1 VDIPAW
7 LEDLGLGQHARAFRD
22 NDIDAALLPTLT
34 ADDLRELGITSLGHR
49 KRLLAAIA
57 ALNGRADARPLAA
70 PLAALAPRSGSAPL
84 QAERRQLTVMFVDV
98 VGSTTLA
105 AELDPED
112 MAEVI
117 RAFQDACA
125 GVITRFEG
133 LVAQYAGDSV
143 LAYFGYPRAH
153 EDDAERAVRAGLDL
167 IDAVGRLTPRAGGA
181 LQVRVG
187 IATGLVVVGDLAGEG
202 GTREDAVIGGTPNL
216 AARLQTL
223 AAPGAVLISP
233 TTRQLI
239 AGSFECADL
248 GVQPIKGFS
257 EPVRVW
263 QVLGMSRAESRSEAR
278 WAEGLTPLIGREE
291 ELGLLLRRWEL
302 AKEGEGRVVLLS
314 GEAGIGKSRLIRS
327 FRERL
332 EAEAYTPLRYQGSP
346 YHTNSAL
353 YPIIEQ
359 LERAAGFA
367 HDDTAEAKLA
377 KLEALLAA
385 GAEDVSVVTPLVADL
400 LSVPTDSRYPL
411 LDLTPRQR
419 KAKLF
424 QMLLGQLEGLAAKQ
438 PILEIF
444 EDAHWLD
451 PTTLELLGL
460 AVDRVRTL
468 PVLLLVTCRP
478 EFMPSWAHQAHAT
491 MLTLNGLGR
500 RQVTA
505 MVERLTGAKALPA
518 VVLEEIVART
528 DGVPLFVEELTKTV
542 LESGLVRDG
551 EEHRYELAGSLP
563 PLAIPPTLR
572 DSLMARLDR
581 LAPVKEVA
589 QIGATLGREFS
600 HELLAAVVPLGEAA
614 LQEAMDQLV
623 AAELVFRRGMPPD
636 ATYSFKHALVQD
648 AAYRSILN
656 SKRRQIHARVAAA
669 LQERSPNHAQR
680 RPELLAWHFAEAG
693 LAAEA
698 AEYRYKAGRRAMAR
712 SAMPEA
718 IAQLTQA
725 LEALAGLP
733 PGPNRDR
740 KELDLQVALGGA
752 FVAAKGLA
760 TPEVERAFARAREL
774 CTDEAQSPQLLA
786 ALSGLFGHHQHRSGV
801 HIAFG
806 IAEELLRSA
815 ERQQD
820 VAAQAMAHRCLG
832 ASSLFKG
839 KLAAALRHFELAL
852 AFYETADRSSPVFL
866 WASDTRV
873 ACLNFTP
880 SILLWQGYPDQA
892 LAHGRAA
899 LAAAQEAGQ
908 AYTASHALYLN
919 CWFHQ
924 VRGDVQAVRDL
935 AGATMVLA
943 GEHGFPLWSASASIL
958 HGWALAASGEV
969 ATGVAQMRQG
979 LADHQV
985 TGMQLQRP
993 YFLGL
998 LADVLTRTRD
1008 RSSEALD
1015 CLAEAL
1021 AIVGRSEE
1029 RCLEAELHRLEGEAL
1044 LAASPARPAEAEG
1057 RYLHALGV
1065 ARRQGARFWEL
1076 RAATSLARLWRSHGR
1091 RREGHDL
1098 LAPIYGW
1105 FTEGF
1110 GTPDL
1115 RDAKALLDELT

>member
-7 LEDLGLGQHARAFRD
+7 LEGLGLGQFARVFRD

-57 ALNGRADARPLAA
+57 ALAGPAADARSLPA
-70 PLAALAPRSGSAPL
+70 PLAALAPRSGSGPP
-84 QAERRQLTVMFVDV
+84 QAERRQLTVMFVDL

-125 GVITRFEG
+125 GVIARFEG
-133 LVAQYAGDSV
+133 MVAQYVGDGV

-167 IDAVGRLTPRAGGA
+167 LDAVGRLTLRPGGT
-181 LQVRVG
+181 LEVRVG
-187 IATGLVVVGDLAGEG
+187 IATGLVVVGDVAGEG

-216 AARLQTL
+216 AARLQAL
-223 AAPGAVLISP
+223 AAPGTVLISP

-248 GVQPIKGFS
+248 GVQPIKGLG
-257 EPVRVW
+257 ETVRVW
-263 QVLGMSRAESRSEAR
+263 RVLGTSGAASRFEAR
-278 WAEGLTPLIGREE
+278 WAADVTPLTGREE

-314 GEAGIGKSRLIRS
+314 GEAGIGKSRLVRS
-327 FRERL
+327 LRERL

-346 YHTNSAL
+346 YHTDSAL
-353 YPIIEQ
+353 HPIIEQ
-359 LERAAGFA
+359 LERAARFER
-367 HDDTAEAKLA
+367 DETAEAKLA
-377 KLEALLAA
+377 KLEARLAA
-385 GAEDVSVVTPLVADL
+385 GAEDVSVVAPLVADL
-400 LSVPTDSRYPL
+400 LSVPTGSRYPP

-424 QMLLGQLEGLAAKQ
+424 RTLLGQLEGLAAKQ
-438 PILEIF
+438 PILQIF

-451 PTTLELLGL
+451 PTTAELLGL

-478 EFMPSWAHQAHAT
+478 EFMPAWAHQTHAT

-505 MVERLTGAKALPA
+505 MVERLTGAKALPEE
-518 VVLEEIVART
+518 VLEQIVART

-542 LESGLVRDG
+542 LESGLVRGG
-551 EEHRYELAGSLP
+551 EQRYELAGPLP
-563 PLAIPPTLR
+563 ALAIPPTLR

-614 LQEAMDQLV
+614 LQEAMEQLV
-623 AAELVFRRGMPPD
+623 AAELVFRRGTAPD

-648 AAYRSILN
+648 AAYRSMLN

-669 LQERSPNHAQR
+669 LQERSPEDAQR
-680 RPELLAWHFAEAG
+680 QPELLAWHYAEAG

-698 AEYRYKAGRRAMAR
+698 AEYRYKAGRQALAR

-733 PGPNRDR
+733 PGPSRDR

-752 FVAAKGLA
+752 FVAARGLA
-760 TPEVERAFARAREL
+760 APEVETAFARAREL
-774 CTDEAQSPQLLA
+774 CTDDAHPPQLLA

-801 HIAFG
+801 HVAFG

-839 KLAAALRHFELAL
+839 ELAAALGHFEQALAL
-852 AFYETADRSSPVFL
+852 YETADRSSPVFL

-880 SILLWQGYPDQA
+880 SVLLWQGYPDQA
-892 LAHGRAA
+892 LARGRAA
-899 LAAAQEAGQ
+899 LAAAQESGQ
-908 AYTASHALYLN
+908 AYTASHAFYLN

-924 VRGDVQAVRDL
+924 VRGDVHAVRDL
-935 AGATMVLA
+935 AGATMALA
-943 GEHGFPLWSASASIL
+943 GEHGFPLWSASATIL
-958 HGWALAASGEV
+958 HGWALATDGEV
-969 ATGVAQMRQG
+969 ATGIARMRQG

-998 LADVLTRTRD
+998 LADVLTRTGD

-1021 AIVGRSEE
+1021 EVVGRSEE

-1044 LAASPARPAEAEG
+1044 LAVSPARSAEAEG

-1065 ARRQGARFWEL
+1065 ARRQGARLWEL
-1076 RAATSLARLWRSHGR
+1076 RAATSLARLWRGQDR
-1091 RREGHDL
+1091 FDEGHDL
-1098 LAPIYGW
+1098 LAPVHGW

-1110 GTPDL
+1110 DTPDL
-1115 RDAKALLDELT
+1115 RDATALLYQLT